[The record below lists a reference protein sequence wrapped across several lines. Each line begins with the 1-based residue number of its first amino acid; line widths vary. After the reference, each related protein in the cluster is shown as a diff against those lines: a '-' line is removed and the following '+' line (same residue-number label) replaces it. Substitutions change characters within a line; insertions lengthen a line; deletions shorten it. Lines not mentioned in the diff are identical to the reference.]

1 MTDSE
6 IFTIT
11 ARCVAHSLALNPADI
26 TLDSRLIQ
34 DLNADSLDFI
44 DILFS
49 LEKAFAV
56 KMRNAD
62 IDNFLRAEFSESDL
76 VDGRYVHPDKIQQL
90 LHWLPAMQICTT
102 LHRCKYF
109 RLSPLK
115 PLYAS
120 RLALRSRAKGTPTH
134 CRRTRT
140 S

>member
-90 LHWLPAMQICTT
+90 LHWLPAMQSAAD
-102 LHRCKYF
+102 LHHVTPMQVFSFITVETFVRIA
-109 RLSPLK
+109 
-115 PLYAS
+115 AS
-120 RLALRSRAKGTPTH
+120 AQKS
-134 CRRTRT
+134 